1 LYIVILWELF
11 IMSNTKSFLL
21 EYIQNE
27 LELIMEEEQL
37 DLFRQRRMR
46 ASDFSKATKDAA
58 DAEKARRAAAMAD
71 LETRRTYRAGLAK
84 SADAVAALQDEN
96 VKKFE
101 KRAIEA
107 ALDLEID
114 ETIKKMTPR
123 AQRVL
128 NKARKGSKPA
138 LKKVAGFFKKK
149 ISQKLA
155 LIATGT
161 AIGGPL
167 GTVIGVIST
176 GMDVKDAVELVN
188 EYLKGHVGGISQ
200 MERKLPGRSQAEIG
214 DDILAA
220 MKKLENHEK
229 IGPKSW
235 NRNDR
240 RVAAMGSWK
249 KVKANYEKTIQ
260 DLNKERS
267 APQVRARNKARLN
280 AFVDIQNSYST
291 SSRKAPDFAT
301 AAGLN
306 APSAD
311 QMLGTKPQGI
321 NLDTAVAGGPG
332 VAAAIA
338 ARGASGDQ
346 AAAGTTNRKVSRV
359 PRKAAIQ
366 KRLSRDISFGVS
378 DIQKALRG
386 YFQPGSKTFG
396 SIKEQVAEGPDGKY
410 GSETEQAIMD
420 FQSDLALYDLLEP
433 DDIDGLFGPKTL
445 KAYRKVMNDP
455 GLLQKF
461 TGLRKGLAKKP
472 AADKSSGPEMSL
484 TKAAKKV
491 ADAAEKQA
499 EEEDDEDQSADQALA
514 TAEEA
519 EEAAEYIKQ
528 LTGPKGIAVA
538 RALSYWSAG
547 GRRVGGS
554 EARKAVIKYATAFA
568 NNWVISFKDGT
579 GGSNKDIVNKT
590 ATLQSMLN
598 NESSKFY
605 KTIDQIAKQIRDNQ
619 RRSESKTYNYLE
631 KLINE
636 ELDKILG

>member
-1 LYIVILWELF
+1 
-11 IMSNTKSFLL
+11 MSNTKSFLL

-27 LELIMEEEQL
+27 LELIMEEPKTKTQKGIEA
-37 DLFRQRRMR
+37 MAR
-46 ASDFSKATKDAA
+46 AGSKDPGLSRIEANRLKKQMQAQA
-58 DAEKARRAAAMAD
+58 RAAEKAAKKAAAEGAEKAAEKAAKKA
-71 LETRRTYRAGLAK
+71 LE
-84 SADAVAALQDEN
+84 DA
-96 VKKFE
+96 
-101 KRAIEA
+101 I
-107 ALDLEID
+107 DLEID

-123 AQRVL
+123 AQKLL
-128 NKARKGSKPA
+128 NSARKGSKPA

-149 ISQKLA
+149 IERKLVA
-155 LIATGT
+155 IAGGA
-161 AIGGPL
+161 AIAGPL
-167 GTVIGVIST
+167 GAVIGVIST
-176 GMDVKDAVELVN
+176 GMDIKDAVELAN
-188 EYLKGHVGGISQ
+188 EYLDGHVGGIA
-200 MERKLPGRSQAEIG
+200 METRKLPGRSQAVINDEI
-214 DDILAA
+214 AA
-220 MKKLENHEK
+220 ANKKL
-229 IGPKSW
+229 
-235 NRNDR
+235 
-240 RVAAMGSWK
+240 K
-249 KVKANYEKTIQ
+249 KVLARGPNSRLFAKRGAGSYEGQKAIYKKQIE
-260 DLNKERS
+260 DLEKERS
-267 APQVRARNKARLN
+267 APQAKARFKARLK
-280 AFVDIQNSYST
+280 ALEDIQNSYST

-306 APSAD
+306 APSTD
-311 QMLGTKPQGI
+311 QMLGIKPQGI

-338 ARGASGDQ
+338 ARGAADDQ
-346 AAAGTTNRKVSRV
+346 AVAGSTNRKVSRV
-359 PRKAAIQ
+359 ARKAAIQ

-461 TGLRKGLAKKP
+461 TGLRKVLAKKP
-472 AADKSSGPEMSL
+472 AADKSSGPEMGPTSP

-491 ADAAEKQA
+491 VDAAEKQA
-499 EEEDDEDQSADQALA
+499 EEENQSADQALA

-519 EEAAEYIKQ
+519 SKAAKYIEQ
-528 LTGPKGIAVA
+528 LRGPKGIAVA
-538 RALSYWSAG
+538 RALSYWKTPG
-547 GRRVGGS
+547 VGGS
-554 EARKAVIKYATAFA
+554 EARDAVIKYATAFA
-568 NNWVISFKDGT
+568 NNWVMSFKDGT
-579 GGSNKDIVNKT
+579 GKNNKDIVNKT

-631 KLINE
+631 KIINE